1 MKVASRP
8 CEIVKFSNGYTKS
21 GSSPVTIG
29 TLTAKRTTRA
39 RWQSI
44 VHCMENAMNRRRSL
58 EPAAAPFIYLTLSSF
73 ARTSVSSLLT
83 HSMPYPN
90 RSSATKNPWHPPPL
104 PLDHR
109 SHSYP
114 FIRRHL
120 KKNTLKTLHD
130 AVHTSCITQEITCP
144 FECVTCPS
152 PRGEHDGGTETRIPE
167 GQPREQPTTLQLSNT
182 RGLDTR
188 AILLMQQN
196 HHSYDS
202 RKDKKKRKQTGQTK
216 P

>member
-1 MKVASRP
+1 MLHIPSFKHVQS
-8 CEIVKFSNGYTKS
+8 V
-21 GSSPVTIG
+21 
-29 TLTAKRTTRA
+29 RTTD
-39 RWQSI
+39 
-44 VHCMENAMNRRRSL
+44 RSTRSPRL
-58 EPAAAPFIYLTLSSF
+58 SPTRINHGEKLCTL
-73 ARTSVSSLLT
+73 
-83 HSMPYPN
+83 PYPN